1 MWHLSHFT
9 GTTISWLLLKGIP
22 VFHGTGSLYW
32 NIYDNVKFDISA
44 MYFHDTNPI
53 DHCRIYLFFR
63 STITAQIANIPLRVV
78 NGTDSLSGRVEVQI
92 NNTWG
97 TVCDDEWD
105 DKAASVVCSIISHQQ
120 RWVLATE
127 LPVVSVIWLVR
138 VSYWSMHK
146 LGISKQGG
154 SDVLSPYCY

>member
-1 MWHLSHFT
+1 MTLAHFT
-9 GTTISWLLLKGIP
+9 DTYSVYDMQCQ
-22 VFHGTGSLYW
+22 VFLTFQPNTLS
-32 NIYDNVKFDISA
+32 I
-44 MYFHDTNPI
+44 YFHDTNPI

-105 DKAASVVCSIISHQQ
+105 DKAASVVCNIISPQQ
-120 RWVLATE
+120 R
-127 LPVVSVIWLVR
+127 
-138 VSYWSMHK
+138 
-146 LGISKQGG
+146 
-154 SDVLSPYCY
+154 